1 MIVGLTTEMP
11 PVAYLF
17 EFISRV
23 EDDGRKQQVKEQS
36 VFEGLWIENL
46 IQTVSI
52 YEKGI
57 KVKKRRR
64 TE

>member
-1 MIVGLTTEMP
+1 MIVGLTTGMP

-36 VFEGLWIENL
+36 VFEGL
-46 IQTVSI
+46 
-52 YEKGI
+52 
-57 KVKKRRR
+57 
-64 TE
+64 

>member
-1 MIVGLTTEMP
+1 M
-11 PVAYLF
+11 AYLF

-52 YEKGI
+52 YEQGI